1 MLTLLIIIILI
12 QLFNTNLLSKLKKQ
26 NKMNKEELLV
36 ALSDIGAQLNK
47 GIAEVI
53 AAMQN
58 AGNVPQEVVDKVT
71 ELKNIAQQ
79 LDDLNPDAP
88 TP

>member
-1 MLTLLIIIILI
+1 
-12 QLFNTNLLSKLKKQ
+12 
-26 NKMNKEELLV
+26 MNKEELLV